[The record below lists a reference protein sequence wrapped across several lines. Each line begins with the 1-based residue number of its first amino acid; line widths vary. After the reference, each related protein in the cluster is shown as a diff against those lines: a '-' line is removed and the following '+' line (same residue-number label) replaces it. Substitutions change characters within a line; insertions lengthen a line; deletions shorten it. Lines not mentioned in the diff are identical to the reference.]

1 MIVISGGLLTA
12 LLVGYFLSVFF
23 HSAAQGPALER
34 WEVEQGQEQERRE
47 AAKQPPKAAP
57 KAWQVWLSEHSTDV
71 GMIGI
76 ALAISVIAGIFI

>member
-1 MIVISGGLLTA
+1 MIIISSGLLTA
-12 LLVGYFLSVFF
+12 LVVGYLLSVFF

-34 WEVEQGQEQERRE
+34 WEVEQEQEQERRE

-57 KAWQVWLSEHSTDV
+57 RAWQVWLSEHSTDV

-76 ALAISVIAGIFI
+76 ALAIVIIAGVLI